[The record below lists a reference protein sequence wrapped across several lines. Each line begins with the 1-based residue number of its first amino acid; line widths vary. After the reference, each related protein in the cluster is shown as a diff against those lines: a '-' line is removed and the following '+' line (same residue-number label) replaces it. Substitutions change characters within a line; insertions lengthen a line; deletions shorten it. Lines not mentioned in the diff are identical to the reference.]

1 MAWCQLTP
9 SFRWI
14 HVDPKPQE
22 EPCFCSIILVLNA
35 ANRLMSAA
43 LDLQIHRSGN
53 AENQEKLKQSNLG
66 QKTPSNMSLPIL
78 FIFFVF
84 FFLARTIPPFQ
95 HWQNQMVNSRWRLQA
110 GPHLY
115 NFETQTSQKCP
126 CPPPKKRQRCGEDPK
141 QSFLR
146 STNSGTFPFVLVFYH
161 TPINRLPFFTHPP
174 VQHVQLTRLFL
185 FFLLFF
191 RLWTIR
197 LALEMKSPWK
207 NGASLREFPNH
218 SHPNHLGS
226 VTLLLGL
233 EDLACAAF
241 HRCNFEK
248 ICWEILKIITPNCDV
263 CVLSAIEFA
272 LRQGSIDVR
281 CCWFTILGTFPG
293 TLAFLC
299 MQVSCNNLHL
309 AV

>member
-1 MAWCQLTP
+1 MLLQHNLSSKCGKQVDVS
-9 SFRWI
+9 SF
-14 HVDPKPQE
+14 E
-22 EPCFCSIILVLNA
+22 F
-35 ANRLMSAA
+35 ANSEVRQCRKS
-43 LDLQIHRSGN
+43 R
-53 AENQEKLKQSNLG
+53 KLKQSNLG

-84 FFLARTIPPFQ
+84 FSLARTIPPFQ

-115 NFETQTSQKCP
+115 HFETQTSQKCP
-126 CPPPKKRQRCGEDPK
+126 CPPPKKRQRRGEDPK

-146 STNSGTFPFVLVFYH
+146 SKNSGTFPFVLVFYH
-161 TPINRLPFFTHPP
+161 TPINCLPFFTHTP

-185 FFLLFF
+185 FLFF

-207 NGASLREFPNH
+207 NGASLREVPKPQPPKPPWF
-218 SHPNHLGS
+218 SHFTTRPWG
-226 VTLLLGL
+226 
-233 EDLACAAF
+233 DLACAAF

-248 ICWEILKIITPNCDV
+248 ICWKILKIITPNCDF
-263 CVLSAIEFA
+263 CVFSAIEFA

-293 TLAFLC
+293 TLAFSC

>member
-1 MAWCQLTP
+1 MDPRGPKTTRGTMLLQHNLSSKCGKQVDVS
-9 SFRWI
+9 SFG
-14 HVDPKPQE
+14 
-22 EPCFCSIILVLNA
+22 F
-35 ANRLMSAA
+35 ANSQVRQCRKSRKIEA
-43 LDLQIHRSGN
+43 
-53 AENQEKLKQSNLG
+53 KQSRTKNSVQYEPSDPFYLFCLFFPCTHDSPVPALTKPNGKFEMTFAGWAAFIQFWNTNLS
-66 QKTPSNMSLPIL
+66 KMPL
-78 FIFFVF
+78 
-84 FFLARTIPPFQ
+84 
-95 HWQNQMVNSRWRLQA
+95 
-110 GPHLY
+110 
-115 NFETQTSQKCP
+115 
-126 CPPPKKRQRCGEDPK
+126 PPPKKRQRCGEDPK